1 MFRSGLWRAGIGHEE
16 ISLMASWVLL
26 RGLMREQR
34 HWGDFPQMFQV
45 IAADAAVVT
54 LDFPG
59 NGHLCEQVSATS
71 VEAMVESVR
80 LQLLALSHPPPYHVA
95 ALSLGAMA
103 AVAWSRLYPGEVEKM
118 VLINTSLAPHNPFYH
133 RLRPQNY
140 PALLGTL
147 LRGTVEHRE
156 ALIMRITSKQ
166 ADTQQAPALL
176 KRWVAYA
183 EEYPIRR
190 GNILR
195 QLAAAL
201 RYRAPYAAPP
211 MPTLL
216 LAGLGD
222 DLVNP
227 ACSRQLAELWSCEI
241 KLHPS
246 AGHDLPLDDA
256 GWVMQQIANWL
267 STQR

>member
-1 MFRSGLWRAGIGHEE
+1 MT
-16 ISLMASWVLL
+16 SWVLL
-26 RGLMREQR
+26 RGLMREAR
-34 HWGDFPQMFQV
+34 HWGDFPQAFQSV
-45 IAADAAVVT
+45 VGDAAIVT

-59 NGHLCEQVSATS
+59 NGRLYQQASATS
-71 VEAMVESVR
+71 VDAMVESVR
-80 LQLLALSHPPPYHVA
+80 AQLLALAYPPPYQIV

-103 AVAWSRLYPGEVEKM
+103 AVAWSRLYPGEVERM

-140 PALLGTL
+140 PALLGAL
-147 LRGTVEHRE
+147 LRGSVEQRE

-166 ADTQQAPALL
+166 TDTQQAPALL
-176 KRWVAYA
+176 KRWVSYA
-183 EEYPIRR
+183 EECPISRK
-190 GNILR
+190 NILR
-195 QLAAAL
+195 QLSAAL
-201 RYRAPYAAPP
+201 SYRAPYAAPQ

-227 ACSRQLAELWSCEI
+227 ACSRTLAQLWDCEI
-241 KLHPS
+241 RLHPS

-256 GWVMQQIANWL
+256 GWVMQQIADWL
-267 STQR
+267 SK